1 MHRRQKPVQRLRR
14 PVLRR
19 AGCDICYAARFATP
33 LHLNLMETPF
43 NDRGVSVTR
52 NALSSA
58 GQVFPLRD
66 IVGVQVVTVQKN
78 RVLPLTISLLGLVGA
93 ILGGIF
99 RSPVG
104 IVCGVMLIVVGWL
117 TWVTQDITHR
127 LMVQTANGEREA
139 LMSTDREFVERVGAA
154 VQEAKAA
161 GAQNT

>member
-1 MHRRQKPVQRLRR
+1 
-14 PVLRR
+14 
-19 AGCDICYAARFATP
+19 
-33 LHLNLMETPF
+33 METPF

-78 RVLPLTISLLGLVGA
+78 KVLPLTISLLGLVGA
-93 ILGGIF
+93 IVGAIF

-127 LMVQTANGEREA
+127 LMVQTAGGEREA
-139 LMSTDREFVERVGAA
+139 LMSTDREFVERVSAA
-154 VQEAKAA
+154 VNEAKATA
-161 GAQNT
+161 AAPIQKA

>member
-1 MHRRQKPVQRLRR
+1 
-14 PVLRR
+14 
-19 AGCDICYAARFATP
+19 
-33 LHLNLMETPF
+33 METPF

>member
-1 MHRRQKPVQRLRR
+1 
-14 PVLRR
+14 
-19 AGCDICYAARFATP
+19 
-33 LHLNLMETPF
+33 METPF

-66 IVGVQVVTVQKN
+66 IVEVRVVTVQKN
-78 RVLPLTISLLGLVGA
+78 KVLPLTISLFGLVSV
-93 ILGGIF
+93 IVGGVF

-104 IVCGVMLIVVGWL
+104 MVCGVMLIVVGWL

-139 LMSTDREFVERVGAA
+139 LMSTDREFVVRVSTA
-154 VQEAKAA
+154 VHEAKAA
-161 GAQNT
+161 ATAAKS